1 MARTMTVPTRHAQVS
16 VADTGGDGLPVLFL
30 HGNSCSKEA
39 FVEQFNSPMAKD
51 FRMIAMD
58 LPGHGDSDDADNP
71 DAAYCMPGYAEAAC
85 DVLEHLGVSRAA
97 VVGWSLGGHVAIE
110 LIPRFSGLVGL
121 MIMGTPPVH
130 PTPESLQ
137 GGYRMH
143 PMLPLISQEELT
155 EDEVMAFADGVFGN
169 ANSDE
174 FVNAVRRTDGRT
186 RKFLFATV
194 FDGRTAD
201 QQTLAEQS
209 EVPIAIVNGEND
221 PIINVDYINSL
232 TYASLWEKHCF
243 VMRGEGHVPF
253 LTNPEGFNK
262 ILGRFLND
270 MAEEA
275 KKPQGARKQ
284 TTKVA

>member
-1 MARTMTVPTRHAQVS
+1 MARTTKLNTSHAEVS
-16 VADTGGDGLPVLFL
+16 VLDSGGEGLPVLFL

-39 FVEQFNSPMAKD
+39 FAKQFDSPVSAD
-51 FRMIAMD
+51 YRMIAID
-58 LPGHGDSDDADNP
+58 LPGHGESGDANDP
-71 DAAYCMPGYAEAAC
+71 DAAYCMPGYAETAVE
-85 DVLEHLGVSRAA
+85 VLDQLNVKRAV
-97 VVGWSLGGHVAIE
+97 VVGWSLGGHVALE
-110 LIPRFSGLVGL
+110 LIPRFPGLVGL

-143 PMLPLISQEELT
+143 PMLPLISQEDLT
-155 EDEVMAFADGVFGN
+155 EEEVRTFAEGVYGP
-169 ANSDE
+169 ANNE
-174 FVNAVRRTDGRT
+174 TFVDAVRRTDGRA
-186 RKFLFATV
+186 RKYLFATV

-201 QQTLAEQS
+201 QQALAEAS
-209 EVPIAIVNGEND
+209 SMPIAIVNGEND

-232 TYASLWEKHCF
+232 TYASLWENHCF

-270 MAEEA
+270 MAQEA
-275 KKPQGARKQ
+275 AKMK
-284 TTKVA
+284 TVAGQATRVA